1 MDAEL
6 RQFVRTRAG
15 NRCEY
20 CRLPQ
25 HAIDGVLQI
34 EHIIAR
40 QHGGGD
46 EAVNLALACDQCNLH
61 KGPNLSAIDPESDQI
76 IQLFNPRRE
85 AWDEHFHFV
94 GAEIVGRTAT
104 GRATARLLNMNARV
118 RAKLRAVLM
127 VMGEW

>member
-6 RQFVRTRAG
+6 RQLVRTRAD

-25 HAIDGVLQI
+25 HAVDGVLQV

-46 EAVNLALACDQCNLH
+46 ELTNLALACDQCNLH
-61 KGPNLSAIDPESDQI
+61 KGPNLSAIDPESGQTV
-76 IQLFNPRRE
+76 QLFDPRRD
-85 AWDEHFHFV
+85 AWEEHFLVHP
-94 GAEIVGRTAT
+94 AEACAGVSCC
-104 GRATARLLNMNARV
+104 
-118 RAKLRAVLM
+118 
-127 VMGEW
+127 

>member
-1 MDAEL
+1 MDAAV
-6 RQFVRTRAG
+6 RQLVRARAD

-46 EAVNLALACDQCNLH
+46 ELTNLALACDQCNLH
-61 KGPNLSAIDPESDQI
+61 KGPNLTAIDPESGLLV
-76 IQLFNPRRE
+76 QLYDPRRD
-85 AWDEHFHFV
+85 AWSDHFQLG
-94 GAEIVGRTAT
+94 GAEIVGRTAI
-104 GRATARLLNMNARV
+104 GRATVRLMDMNRRV
-118 RAKLRAVLM
+118 RVQLRALLM
-127 VMGEW
+127 AIGEW